1 MMNHFSMRTRHGC
14 GMLRVV
20 AVALGLALPAPLW
33 AGALYVYEMGSPADV
48 GTAGAGMAAKAQNA
62 STVFTN
68 PAGMTRFDQPELLV
82 SGVGMYLHAPF
93 DPNSS
98 TTVQGS
104 DGQTSE
110 LFGGGSV
117 SYVHPLTPRLSLGIT
132 AQNNFGLAL
141 NWSSQW
147 VGRYQSVNEWL
158 IAPQVQPTVAWKV
171 NDWLSVGGGPAL
183 TLAYISEKKRVSNLD
198 PARGD
203 GKLRYS
209 DSDFA
214 VQGNFGIMIEPDPQ
228 TRIGVRYLTETK
240 LDFQDGLHLSN
251 VGPVISQAKTASL
264 KLGVRMPQ
272 AVNVAVFRQ
281 LTDKW
286 ALLGDVGWEEWSHF
300 GEIDA
305 QVRADGSGTSLDLDT
320 RDVWHFGIGA
330 QYRYTPQWLLTGGF
344 SYDTSM
350 SSDGKRPIILPVGQ
364 MYRYGAGF
372 EYYKRDDLTI
382 GGGLDLVW
390 EGNVP
395 VADAGNNFAGT
406 VNGKY
411 TDAYFVFASV
421 YASWRF

>member
-1 MMNHFSMRTRHGC
+1 MHGDKVLSLL
-14 GMLRVV
+14 GVATIALVV
-20 AVALGLALPAPLW
+20 AFPGPLW

-68 PAGMTRFDQPELLV
+68 PAGMTQFDQPELLV
-82 SGVGMYLHAPF
+82 SGIGMYLHAPF
-93 DPNSS
+93 DPDRST

-110 LFGGGSV
+110 LFGGGSF
-117 SYVHPLTPRLSLGIT
+117 SYVHPLTPQLSLGIS

-141 NWSSQW
+141 GWSSQW
-147 VGRYQSVNEWL
+147 VGRYQTVNEWL

-183 TLAYISEKKRVSNLD
+183 TLGYISEKKRVSNLD

-228 TRIGVRYLTETK
+228 TRIGLRYLTETK
-240 LDFQDGLHLSN
+240 LNFKDGLNLSN
-251 VGPVISQAKTASL
+251 VGPIIGRARSASL

-272 AVNVAVFRQ
+272 AVNLAVFRQ
-281 LTDKW
+281 LSDKW
-286 ALLGDVGWEEWSHF
+286 ALLGDIGWEEWSRF

-305 QVRADGSGTSLDLDT
+305 QVLADGSGTSLDLDT
-320 RDVWHFGIGA
+320 RDVWHFGVGA
-330 QYRYTPQWLLTGGF
+330 QYQYTPQWLLSAGF

-350 SSDGKRPIILPVGQ
+350 SSDANRPIILPVGQ
-364 MYRYGAGF
+364 MYRYGGGV
-372 EYYKRDDLTI
+372 EYNKGDDLMI
-382 GGGLDLVW
+382 GAGLDLVW
-390 EGNVP
+390 LGNVP
-395 VADAGNNFAGT
+395 VAEAGNNIAGT

-421 YASWRF
+421 YASWKF

>member
-1 MMNHFSMRTRHGC
+1 MRGDKFSSLPG
-14 GMLRVV
+14 VV
-20 AVALGLALPAPLW
+20 VFALCFCFPTWTW
-33 AGALYVYEMGSPADV
+33 AGALYVYEMGSPADI
-48 GTAGAGMAAKAQNA
+48 GTTGAGMAAKAQNA
-62 STVFTN
+62 STAFTN
-68 PAGMTRFDQPELLV
+68 PAGMTRFDRPELLV

-93 DPNSS
+93 EPDNN
-98 TTVQGS
+98 TTVVGS
-104 DGQTSE
+104 DGQTNE
-110 LFGGGSV
+110 LFGGGSF
-117 SYVHPLTPRLSLGIT
+117 SYIHPVTSRLNVGVT

-158 IAPQVQPTVAWKV
+158 IAPQVQPTLAYKV
-171 NDWLSVGGGPAL
+171 NDWLSVGGGPAF
-183 TLAYISEKKRVSNLD
+183 TLGYISEKKRVANLD

-209 DSDFA
+209 DSEFA

-240 LDFQDGLHLSN
+240 LNFKDGLNLSN
-251 VGPVISQAKTASL
+251 VGPIVSQANSLSL

-272 AVNVAVFRQ
+272 TVNVAVFRQ

-286 ALLGDVGWEEWSHF
+286 ALLGDIGWEEWSRF

-305 QVRADGSGTSLDLDT
+305 QVRADGSGTTLDLDT

-330 QYRYTPQWLLTGGF
+330 QYQYTPQWLLSAGF

-350 SSDGKRPIILPVGQ
+350 SSDANRPIILPVAS
-364 MYRYGAGF
+364 MYRYGAGC
-372 EYYKRDDLTI
+372 EYAKSDELKI
-382 GGGLDLVW
+382 GAGLDFVW

-395 VADAGNNFAGT
+395 VADAGNAFAGQAS
-406 VNGKY
+406 GRY

-421 YASWRF
+421 YATWKF

>member
-1 MMNHFSMRTRHGC
+1 MG
-14 GMLRVV
+14 G
-20 AVALGLALPAPLW
+20 PLSI
-33 AGALYVYEMGSPADV
+33 G
-48 GTAGAGMAAKAQNA
+48 
-62 STVFTN
+62 
-68 PAGMTRFDQPELLV
+68 
-82 SGVGMYLHAPF
+82 H
-93 DPNSS
+93 
-98 TTVQGS
+98 
-104 DGQTSE
+104 
-110 LFGGGSV
+110 
-117 SYVHPLTPRLSLGIT
+117 
-132 AQNNFGLAL
+132 
-141 NWSSQW
+141 
-147 VGRYQSVNEWL
+147 EWL

-183 TLAYISEKKRVSNLD
+183 TLGYISEKKRVSNLD

-214 VQGNFGIMIEPDPQ
+214 VQGNIGIMIEPDPQ

-264 KLGVRMPQ
+264 KLGIRMPQ
-272 AVNVAVFRQ
+272 AINLAVFRQ
-281 LTDKW
+281 LNDKW
-286 ALLGDVGWEEWSHF
+286 ALLGDVGWEEWSRF

-305 QVRADGSGTSLDLDT
+305 QVRADGSGTSLDLDA

-330 QYRYTPQWLLTGGF
+330 QYRYTLQWLFTGGI

-350 SSDGKRPIILPVGQ
+350 SSDAKRPIILPVGN
-364 MYRYGAGF
+364 MYRYGGGF
-372 EYYKRDDLTI
+372 EYYKSDDLTI

-395 VADAGNNFAGT
+395 VTEAGNNLAGT

-421 YASWRF
+421 YASWKF